1 MQATI
6 NDTGTLRKQVTVTYS
21 EAEVEVRREAV
32 LKKLSGQVKLDG
44 FRPGKSSK
52 ALVAKRYGSAAV
64 QQAREELA
72 DEGFNETL
80 KKHQLKPIGPITN
93 ESLKA
98 DKGLELVV
106 SFDVKPTLTLPEPST
121 IVVTKDEITVSDSEL
136 QVALDNLCKR
146 AGAQAPLEAGEE
158 IVADD
163 GVTLTGTVT
172 VNGNEVRKLHDFHH
186 LVGGYSLLGTAPEQV
201 IGLFKGKKVGDTLDF
216 TTTLPKTFSPKEAA
230 EKEARINVTIQ
241 SAQRQRAAVADEALA
256 KRLGVDDIATL
267 KTRLGEQ
274 LKQQKEGEQHQ
285 KQIAELT
292 DALLS
297 QVAVTLPQRLLETAL
312 KENLEG
318 RLQKAKDENK
328 PAEDL
333 AKLSE
338 ETKAEVEKGLK
349 RHLIVD
355 AVADQHQVQVTRED
369 LESQI
374 QMAAKRANRNPQE
387 IADQLQKSGQI
398 NQVVA
403 EIREAKALEVL
414 LDKVLGRFVAA
425 PAAHAAH
432 AAHGEAGHVHGPDC
446 NH

>member
-21 EAEVEVRREAV
+21 EAEVDVRREAV
-32 LKKLSGQVKLDG
+32 LKKLTGQVKLDG

-52 ALVAKRYGSAAV
+52 ALVAKRFGSAAV

-72 DEGFNETL
+72 DEGFNQAL
-80 KKHQLKPIGPITN
+80 KQHQLKPIGPITN

-98 DKGLELVV
+98 EKGLELVV

-121 IVVTKDEITVSDSEL
+121 ITVTKDEVSVSDAEL
-136 QVALDNLCKR
+136 QTALDNLCKR
-146 AGAQAPLEAGEE
+146 AGAQAALEAGET

-172 VNGNEVRKLHDFHH
+172 VDGSEVRKLHDFHH
-186 LVGGYSLLGTAPEQV
+186 LVGGYSLLGTTPENV
-201 IGLFKGKKVGDTLDF
+201 IALFKDKKVGDALDF

-230 EKEARINVTIQ
+230 EKEARISVTIQ

-267 KTRLGEQ
+267 KLRLGEQ
-274 LKQQKEGEQHQ
+274 LKQQKEGELHQ

-292 DALLS
+292 DVLLS
-297 QVAVTLPQRLLETAL
+297 KVVVTLPQRLLENAL
-312 KENLEG
+312 KENLDG

-328 PAEDL
+328 GAEDL
-333 AKLSE
+333 AKLAE

-349 RHLIVD
+349 RHLIID
-355 AVADQHQVQVTRED
+355 AVADQHEVQVTRED

-374 QMAAKRANRNPQE
+374 QMAAKRSNRNPQE

-414 LDKVLGRFVAA
+414 LDKVLGRFVAM
-425 PAAHAAH
+425 P
-432 AAHGEAGHVHGPDC
+432 AAHGEVGHVHGPDC